1 MGNQL
6 LVILSQFY
14 QIHKKNILLE
24 WEKFDPTRRNFFNI
38 AVISEN
44 GTWPHME
51 NGYHNRDVDYWLIN
65 MTQFDAS
72 LNTVNR

>member
-1 MGNQL
+1 MGNQP
-6 LVILSQFY
+6 LVISLQFC
-14 QIHKKNILLE
+14 QVHKKVLLE
-24 WEKFDPTRRNFFNI
+24 WEKFDPARRNFFDI

-51 NGYHNRDVDYWLIN
+51 NGYHNKDVDYWLIN